1 METSTLSSTLLA
13 DELADC
19 MAAVVQRVQRNLV
32 SVHDGRRGAG
42 AGIIWRHDGMRDG
55 IILTSHHVVS
65 HGQVKVTLH
74 DGQTL
79 PARLIAR
86 DPEIDLAVLQIDH
99 SDLPPA
105 MVADSRDLRVGQLVL
120 AVGHPW
126 GQRGVVTTGI
136 ISGLCMAK
144 TRGQRGSVPVIQSDV
159 ELAPGNSGGPL
170 VNVQGAVIGINTMI
184 VGGDLSLAVP
194 SQLAS
199 ELIGQAMLAVQR
211 PAEARS
217 NGRSIRM

>member
-1 METSTLSSTLLA
+1 METSTLFSTLLA

-19 MAAVVQRVQRNLV
+19 LAAVVQRVQRSLV

-42 AGIIWRHDGMRDG
+42 AGIIWRPDG
-55 IILTSHHVVS
+55 IILTNHHVVS
-65 HGQVKVTLH
+65 HGKVNVTLY

-99 SDLPPA
+99 SNLPPA

-136 ISGLCMAK
+136 ISGLCTAK

-170 VNVQGAVIGINTMI
+170 VNAQGAVIGINTMI
-184 VGGDLSLAVP
+184 VGGDLGLAVP

-199 ELIGQAMLAVQR
+199 EFIGQAMLAGQR
-211 PAEARS
+211 PAEART